1 MGAHRN
7 IMTAL
12 EMLDYTSLMRDVRP
26 VGGTTI
32 LATRALNLD
41 ARLYVVLHFEAGEA
55 REASVLV
62 QTQSIREALRKY
74 HEVTA

>member
-12 EMLDYTSLMRDVRP
+12 EMLDYTSLMRDARP
-26 VGGTTI
+26 IGGTTI

-41 ARLYVVLHFEAGEA
+41 ARLYVVLHFEAGNT
-55 REASVLV
+55 REASVLI
-62 QTQSIREALRKY
+62 QSQSIREALRKF
-74 HEVTA
+74 HEATV